1 VEEDAA
7 VRWHDGKRH
16 HGLPLAGH
24 RHRGHEGSDSGEVL
38 SSPTITTVVLAAAA
52 ADPTRADS
60 PASSGVVVWKP
71 PPSPDSADSVDL
83 GEPRNLCRHLEQ
95 RRGTGTKS
103 RKAEEAARRR
113 LQS

>member
-1 VEEDAA
+1 MKGATAA
-7 VRWHDGKRH
+7 RCCRH
-16 HGLPLAGH
+16 PSFSLPQL
-24 RHRGHEGSDSGEVL
+24 L
-38 SSPTITTVVLAAAA
+38 TITTVVLAAAA

-113 LQS
+113 LQSS